1 MMEHMSRLFE
11 FYGFNTARY
20 GWKNYVGSQI
30 AIETSVNI
38 LLNGGNKYNKDRRK
52 NTKKARRVEDNQEE
66 RAAANSQLKRCRKN
80 KSCFEEG
87 DRKKMPLV
95 IFGVGLQNKDHIKFK

>member
-38 LLNGGNKYNKDRRK
+38 LLNGGNKYNKNRRK
-52 NTKKARRVEDNQEE
+52 NMKRNRRRKRKVRRTED
-66 RAAANSQLKRCRKN
+66 
-80 KSCFEEG
+80 KSRGTSGCQFTIE
-87 DRKKMPLV
+87 KV
-95 IFGVGLQNKDHIKFK
+95 